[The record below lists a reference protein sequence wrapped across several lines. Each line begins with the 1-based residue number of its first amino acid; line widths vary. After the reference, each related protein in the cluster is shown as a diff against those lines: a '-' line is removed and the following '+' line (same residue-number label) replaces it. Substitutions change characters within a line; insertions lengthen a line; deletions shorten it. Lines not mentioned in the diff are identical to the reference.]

1 MAPQSPQSPQ
11 SPQLPPAE
19 RERIIARLGDA
30 FARDHLSLEEYER
43 RVADAYRVPDRE
55 SLVALTRDLPEPAPA
70 PLAPVPAVSTAVTPR
85 RKFIAF
91 MSGVVRRGAWLVPA
105 RMNAVAVMGGV
116 ELDLREATLTA
127 HETDIYAVA
136 VMGGIVVTV
145 PPTARV
151 EADGFA
157 IMGGFEDQLEH
168 PGSTDP
174 AAPVVRLRG
183 FALMGGVEVRVAEAG
198 EDPDRRRRP

>member
-1 MAPQSPQSPQ
+1 MT
-11 SPQLPPAE
+11 PQLPAAE
-19 RERIIARLGDA
+19 RERIVARLGEA

-43 RVADAYRVPDRE
+43 RVADAYRAPDRE
-55 SLVALTRDLPEPAPA
+55 SLIALTHDLPESFPAPVSTA
-70 PLAPVPAVSTAVTPR
+70 PAVSTAVTPR
-85 RKFIAF
+85 RKVIAF

-105 RMNAVAVMGGV
+105 RMRAVAVMGGV
-116 ELDLREATLTA
+116 ELDLREATLGA

-136 VMGGIVVTV
+136 FMGGIVVTV

-174 AAPVVRLRG
+174 AAPVVRVRG
-183 FALMGGVEVRVAEAG
+183 FALMGGVEIRVAEVG
-198 EDPDRRRRP
+198 EDPDRPRR